1 MLKNLYLMSGTDA
14 FTKGW
19 LDNVALTEN
28 AVCLEQAGGRYLLYG
43 CFTSPEIR
51 FPAFR
56 ELAVSWNAETPEG
69 TVVEAQARVMV
80 DGTWTNWMSFG
91 KWSPYI
97 DRRSAMQEAAKPA
110 YIQGDT
116 IHIPAGRANQAQL
129 RVYLYTN
136 DSQITPL
143 VRLLAAS
150 VRPVEWHFEEGNP
163 YGRLLRLP
171 AYSQCNRD
179 PVFSKSMSAPVS
191 LASMINRWGQ
201 DVLPEELAW
210 GMYDYNKGDCFNH
223 AFMVALAGSYGYH
236 AYRAYLD
243 PAAIWQHIKAG
254 NSVAVRMHYAAN
266 QEQAAQKGLP
276 VLPGAFQNGEDH
288 CMALRG
294 FALEN
299 GQTMVLVNDS
309 LAPTDQQAEH
319 SYPAKEFWAAYSGEA
334 IIITEKQKNQDQGC
348 PVRRHAEL
356 KGLDQVGTYVFQTPS
371 GQELPLKKDFCGTLT
386 CTVKDGVAH
395 ATTAHK
401 IFHYLTQTENGAI
414 QIPQSLLEVGG
425 KITIYAISTSGSGL
439 VGEVNVAGNAQTAQ

>member
-80 DGTWTNWMSFG
+80 DGVWTNWLSFG

-97 DRRSAMQEAAKPA
+97 ERQSIYQPAAKPA
-110 YIQGDT
+110 YIEGDT

-129 RVYLYTN
+129 RIYLYTN
-136 DSQITPL
+136 DAQITPL

-150 VRPVEWHFEEGNP
+150 VRPVEWHPDEVKP

-171 AYSQCNRD
+171 AYSQVHRD
-179 PVFSKSMSAPVS
+179 PLFADSMSAPIS

-201 DVLPEELAW
+201 DILPEELAW
-210 GMYDYNKGDCFNH
+210 GMYDNGKGDCFNH
-223 AFMVALAGSYGYH
+223 AFMMALAGSYGYH

-243 PAAIWQHIKAG
+243 PVTIWHHIKAG
-254 NSVAVRMHYAAN
+254 NSVALRMHYAAD

-276 VLPGAFQNGEDH
+276 VLPGAFRTGADQ

-299 GQTMVLVNDS
+299 GQVKVLVNDS
-309 LAPTDQQAEH
+309 FAPTDQEAEH

-334 IIITEKQKNQDQGC
+334 MIVTGKQKNQDKGC
-348 PVRRHAEL
+348 PMRRHTRL
-356 KGLDQVGTYVFQTPS
+356 KALSQVGVYVFQTPE
-371 GQELPLKKDFCGTLT
+371 GQELPLADDFRGTLA

-401 IFHYLTQTENGAI
+401 TFHYLTKTPEGAI
-414 QIPQSLLEVGG
+414 QIPQELLEAGK

-439 VGEVNVAGNAQTAQ
+439 VGEVNITG